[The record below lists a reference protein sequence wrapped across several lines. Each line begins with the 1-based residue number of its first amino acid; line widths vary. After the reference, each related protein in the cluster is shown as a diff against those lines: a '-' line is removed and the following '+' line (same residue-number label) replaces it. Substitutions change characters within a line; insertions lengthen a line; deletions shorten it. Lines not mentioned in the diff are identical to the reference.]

1 MTTAG
6 AFLATN
12 NVKKLAELRRIV
24 EEQGLEVDVIT
35 MTEVAPYPT
44 PDETEWT
51 FAGNALI
58 KARAGVQQTGLVSLA
73 DDSGLCVDALGGM
86 PGVRSSRWAGPENDD
101 IANLELVL
109 RQIDDVP
116 PERRSAQFRAVVAL
130 VTPDGREFTFEGVMA
145 GSLAFAPRGDNGF
158 GYDPIFLADAQSTP
172 PGEPRRTNGELAPAE
187 KDAISHRGQAL
198 RAMLPT
204 LARIL
209 GLRSDEK
216 E

>member
-1 MTTAG
+1 MTAQV
-6 AFLATN
+6 FLATN
-12 NVKKLAELRRIV
+12 NPKKLSELRRIV
-24 EEQGLEVDVIT
+24 EEQGLELDIVTMNDVT
-35 MTEVAPYPT
+35 PYPT

-58 KARAGVQQTGLVSLA
+58 KARAGTRHTGLVAIA
-73 DDSGLCVDALGGM
+73 DDSGVCVDALGGM

-101 IANLELVL
+101 VANLELVL

-116 PERRSAQFRAVVAL
+116 PERRLAQFRAVVAL
-130 VTPDGREFTFEGVMA
+130 VTPDGREFTFEGVMP
-145 GSLAFAPRGDNGF
+145 GSLAFAPRGAGGF
-158 GYDPIFLADAQSTP
+158 GYDPIFMANAQSTP
-172 PGEPRRTNGELAPAE
+172 PGEPRRTNAELTPAE

-204 LARIL
+204 LVEIL
-209 GLRSDEK
+209 GPRPAEK

>member
-1 MTTAG
+1 MTTAS

-12 NVKKLAELRRIV
+12 NPKKLAELRRIV
-24 EEQGLEVDVIT
+24 EEQGLEVDIIT
-35 MTEVAPYPT
+35 MTEVAPYAT

-58 KARAGVQQTGLVSLA
+58 KARAGVQHTGLVALA

-116 PERRSAQFRAVVAL
+116 PERRAAQFRAVVAL
-130 VTPDGREFTFEGVMA
+130 VTPDGREFTFEGVMP
-145 GSLAFAPRGDNGF
+145 GCLTFAPRGADGF
-158 GYDPIFLADAQSTP
+158 GYDPIFVADAQDLK
-172 PGEPRRTNGELAPAE
+172 PGEPRRTSAELAPAE

-204 LARIL
+204 LIKIL
-209 GLRSDEK
+209 GLRPAEK

>member
-1 MTTAG
+1 MTAQV
-6 AFLATN
+6 FLATN
-12 NVKKLAELRRIV
+12 NPKKLSELRRIV
-24 EEQGLEVDVIT
+24 EEQGLEIDIIT

-51 FAGNALI
+51 FTGNALI
-58 KARAGVQQTGLVSLA
+58 KARAGARHTGLVAIA
-73 DDSGLCVDALGGM
+73 DDSGVCVDALGGM

-101 IANLELVL
+101 IANLELLL

-130 VTPDGREFTFEGVMA
+130 VTPDAREFTFEGVMP
-145 GSLAFAPRGDNGF
+145 GSLAFAPRGAGGF
-158 GYDPIFLADAQSTP
+158 GYDPIFIADAQSP
-172 PGEPRRTNGELAPAE
+172 PPKRTNAELTPAE

-204 LARIL
+204 LAQEL
-209 GLRSDEK
+209 GQRSDEK